1 MMERVVKSLHLQRR
15 GTQPVTVAN
24 TIGIVA
30 VAKRYRASTRSVI
43 LRAFVV
49 AAFIAPHPSLKAIIR
64 CWMDSVIDRNSVA
77 LSQPS

>member
-30 VAKRYRASTRSVI
+30 VAAFAAS
-43 LRAFVV
+43 
-49 AAFIAPHPSLKAIIR
+49 AAGP
-64 CWMDSVIDRNSVA
+64 DSGLGAVGNTGGLLGVRV
-77 LSQPS
+77 